1 VTATNL
7 QTAAMTVSAVLIPVA
22 FAGGNWISRSNF
34 WGILFVVVLY
44 GSVLAAVVST
54 FVRYRKEQRS
64 CLAKWL
70 RIPYEI
76 GLFLLLVLSL
86 CPIAT
91 WTLALRGAA
100 PQWRL
105 VFQCLFGANAAATV
119 LVWFGRGWSRVG
131 LTMVAFWI
139 RFLWVFPLGVGVKA
153 DGGWPA
159 LPRYCRHYTNGGCPG
174 LRGVRRP
181 EVSAA

>member
-64 CLAKWL
+64 CLAKWR

-100 PQWRL
+100 PEWSKRTGAGPHFL
-105 VFQCLFGANAAATV
+105 VLAATLPKRMGHSRLPVRYWFSPPMCHSAV
-119 LVWFGRGWSRVG
+119 LPPVIYHGCCCRCCLGRSVI
-131 LTMVAFWI
+131 LCT
-139 RFLWVFPLGVGVKA
+139 PL
-153 DGGWPA
+153 
-159 LPRYCRHYTNGGCPG
+159 LPTSGSAPR
-174 LRGVRRP
+174 LAP
-181 EVSAA
+181 ELV